1 MEETGTQ
8 ETPETPETP
17 ETAGLQQERG
27 IKPSFKII
35 SQAQSAIKHLARQL
49 GNPWCNS

>member
-8 ETPETPETP
+8 ELAYGHFTP

-35 SQAQSAIKHLARQL
+35 SQAQPAIKQLTRQL
-49 GNPWCNS
+49 G